1 MNEQYSEEKKTVLWP
16 EPAEAHVVRWYM
28 QRIND
33 AYESG
38 SGSNADEIMN
48 EMHGKCD
55 DRVIRRVE
63 VENQLARQSLRLGQ
77 SQ

>member
-1 MNEQYSEEKKTVLWP
+1 MSEQFPEEVPVLDQ

-38 SGSNADEIMN
+38 SGSNVDEIMR

-55 DRVIRRVE
+55 ERVIRRVE
-63 VENQLARQSLRLGQ
+63 VENQLARQSLRMDQ
-77 SQ
+77 